1 MTFEELEH
9 VRIKDL
15 NVTGIII
22 NAYVDPNGNPR
33 YTVESDTEEPIDD
46 PDAWNDVGF
55 PQLICDE
62 DRLERI

>member
-1 MTFEELEH
+1 MMFEELEH

-15 NVTGIII
+15 NVTGTIV
-22 NAYVDPNGNPR
+22 NAYVAPNGKPR

-46 PDAWNDVGF
+46 PDAWNEVGF

>member
-1 MTFEELEH
+1 MMFEENDH
-9 VRIKDL
+9 VHIKGT
-15 NVTGIII
+15 NTNGIII
-22 NAYVDPNGNPR
+22 DIYTPLDGRTR

-46 PDAWNDVGF
+46 PDAWNEVGF